1 MPITTED
8 LTGPADTNTSD
19 PDAESS
25 EDTASTVRIV
35 EWVTE
40 IPKHRRVSPFD
51 KAVELLREKGDPAHY
66 ARLEWDEKPITPNK
80 VNQLRGRFKD
90 VEFTQV
96 TTPNGR
102 ETYARY
108 KGQQYEQAETA

>member
-1 MPITTED
+1 MPITVDE
-8 LTGPADTNTSD
+8 LTGTTTGADAGD
-19 PDAESS
+19 PDTEAAEGT
-25 EDTASTVRIV
+25 DSTVRIV

-51 KAVELLREKGDPAHY
+51 KVVEQLREKGDSAHY
-66 ARLEWDEKPITPNK
+66 AKLEWDEKNITPNK

-108 KGQQYEQAETA
+108 KGEQAPTA